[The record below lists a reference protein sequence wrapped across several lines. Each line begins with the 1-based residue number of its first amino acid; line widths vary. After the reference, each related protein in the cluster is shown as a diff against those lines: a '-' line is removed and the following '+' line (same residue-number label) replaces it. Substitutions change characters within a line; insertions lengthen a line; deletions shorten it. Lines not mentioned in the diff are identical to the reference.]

1 MAALQRQRGGV
12 PFLKGGRTLAFLLQH
27 ESQLDTIVDQ
37 IRDVIAVLGHQIA
50 CFRQDALGV
59 HQGALVP
66 APDPQLPQGQR
77 LLCGALIAV
86 LIQPRQPQPHP
97 LGHSGGG
104 QLHLDAPALISGQG
118 HAGPVDLL
126 RERIR
131 VLNVIAPDEQA
142 GMFVLILPPHRFQVR
157 EGQGVHRHPG
167 VVEQIPPAQRLVAA
181 RVYAHHVLIQRLE
194 PVDGLDSV
202 FGRAARHC
210 GDQRIALPHTQR
222 PQPLPDPVLFPLL
235 AGELGQVVKIIQ
247 FTSSSFHRIPVPA
260 PYSGWGRWRAGHNH
274 TR

>member
-1 MAALQRQRGGV
+1 MLLRHAHVQQLSPAGLLQVGALHPVVAVEVLTDVQRQSQVMAALQRQRGGV

-97 LGHSGGG
+97 LRHSGGG
-104 QLHLDAPALISGQG
+104 QLQLDAPRVVSGQG
-118 HAGPVDLL
+118 QARPVNRLGVHF
-126 RERIR
+126 R
-131 VLNVIAPDEQA
+131 VLHIAVTDEQA
-142 GMFVLILPPHRFQVR
+142 GVPVLILPSHRLHIG
-157 EGQGVHRHPG
+157 EGQGVH
-167 VVEQIPPAQRLVAA
+167 
-181 RVYAHHVLIQRLE
+181 
-194 PVDGLDSV
+194 
-202 FGRAARHC
+202 
-210 GDQRIALPHTQR
+210 
-222 PQPLPDPVLFPLL
+222 L
-235 AGELGQVVKIIQ
+235 A
-247 FTSSSFHRIPVPA
+247 SWCR
-260 PYSGWGRWRAGHNH
+260 
-274 TR
+274 